1 MNSQFKNSSLGF
13 HLYAVIIIIIAAAS
27 IFVFWYMVKGYKL
40 GTYPEDT
47 ILGSVYIG
55 GIEEDDVEAKL
66 IPKIER
72 WLNDR
77 TIVFEVTYQG
87 YSYEFDR
94 ELFYFDYETSIYFID
109 VGETNELVVTY
120 QGTVQQDVID
130 EIKDSIFL
138 EGIEE
143 NFDLDQLVIDIL
155 DDASFMR
162 SYSSKN
168 LEDYIIDDTVSY
180 VEISSIDL
188 DILEGISIDDMIAGV
203 NIVYLDSKIMINSK
217 ELFDISEK
225 FGTNL
230 TETEMTILSTGMLS
244 LILETNFAINE
255 VHYIPKIDYINYDII
270 TFPDFGH
277 NASVNHTIENS
288 FSFYNPNNSN
298 YYFTLVKI
306 DDTKATLT
314 LHGLEFVDTIV
325 VTVERVLIEHITQT
339 TNDDNILQ
347 AGYDGMIIEV
357 TRKITNIYGL
367 VTYEKVIIFEF
378 YPPIKEIILGP

>member
-13 HLYAVIIIIIAAAS
+13 YLYAVIIIIIAAAS

>member
-13 HLYAVIIIIIAAAS
+13 YLYAVIIIIIAAAS

-55 GIEEDDVEAKL
+55 GIQEDDVEAKL
-66 IPKIER
+66 IPKVER

-77 TIVFEVTYQG
+77 TIIFEVTYQG

-94 ELFYFDYETSIYFID
+94 ELFYFDYDTSIYFID
-109 VGETNELVVTY
+109 AGETNELVVTY
-120 QGTVQQDVID
+120 QGTLQQEVID
-130 EIKDSIFL
+130 EIRDSIFL

-143 NFDLDQLVIDIL
+143 NFDLGQLIIDVL
-155 DDASFMR
+155 DDASFMK
-162 SYSSKN
+162 SYSSKR
-168 LEDYIIDDTVSY
+168 LEDYIIDDTLAY
-180 VEISSIDL
+180 VELGSIDL
-188 DILEGISIDDMIAGV
+188 DILEGISIDDMITG
-203 NIVYLDSKIMINSK
+203 IDTIYPDSRILINSK
-217 ELFDISEK
+217 ELFDITEK
-225 FGTNL
+225 FGTSL
-230 TETEMTILSTGMLS
+230 TETEMTILSTGMLA

-255 VHYIPKIDYINYDII
+255 IHYIPKIDYINYDIS

-288 FSFYNPNNSN
+288 FSFYNPNNST

-306 DDTKATLT
+306 DDTKATLI
-314 LHGLEFVDTIV
+314 LHGLDFVDTIV
-325 VTVERVLIEHITQT
+325 VEVDRVPIEHITQMT
-339 TNDDNILQ
+339 TDGNILQ

-357 TRKITNIYGL
+357 TRKITNIYGV